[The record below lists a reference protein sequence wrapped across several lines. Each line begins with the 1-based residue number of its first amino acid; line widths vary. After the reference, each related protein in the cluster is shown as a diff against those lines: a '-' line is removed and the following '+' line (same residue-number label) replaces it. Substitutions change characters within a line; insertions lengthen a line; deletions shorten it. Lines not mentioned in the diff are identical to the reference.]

1 RRDVHQP
8 LLRLIPFDPKISDL
22 HETLAKLA
30 DQLILL
36 NSCRMVLSAARRLDA
51 TSEISRPG

>member
-36 NSCRMVLSAARRLDA
+36 NSCRMVLSAAS
-51 TSEISRPG
+51 TS